1 MVLGSSSHG
10 GERKGQGTS
19 PYTPVSGDHMWVG
32 PDVGGTR
39 CGALTI
45 NLLLALLGLPP
56 YPRHHLFLLGGML
69 DLTSSLVLARP
80 LQVKEL
86 FAAFAFITLLMLI

>member
-32 PDVGGTR
+32 PGMGGTR
-39 CGALTI
+39 GGALTI
-45 NLLLALLGLPP
+45 GPH
-56 YPRHHLFLLGGML
+56 RGI
-69 DLTSSLVLARP
+69 SV
-80 LQVKEL
+80 
-86 FAAFAFITLLMLI
+86 